1 MYRLMIVDD
10 EYMIHRSLRKL
21 VESSGLALEV
31 TADAEDGAEALQ
43 VLQEQDIDIVVTDI
57 HMPEMNGLA
66 FIEAAQRL
74 RQGIGFIILSG
85 YNDFEYA
92 RQAIRF
98 GVSDFLL
105 KPIEPELFLSSLQTM
120 MSNLEIKERRFARHN
135 EWLADLQKKI
145 STLSTRIWETN
156 EQAAQDA
163 LADIAEHCRLTHG
176 AETDPGLQTSAEGGT
191 QPGFGAGERTLTS
204 CAPAIVEQIEREMEE
219 RGAGLPAKWSVAPQH
234 SDWPA
239 HADQCLAEL
248 QRIVSE
254 TIVRLRGSR
263 NLGARHNMAK
273 VLKYLDEHY
282 ADPELSLPGV
292 AAVFGMS
299 DTYLSRTLKE
309 EMNENFAKYLIRV
322 RLAHARTLLET
333 TELTTT
339 EIAERVG
346 FSDYPHFSKTYK
358 KHYGLTPTENR
369 KMFRL
374 RQ

>member
-1 MYRLMIVDD
+1 
-10 EYMIHRSLRKL
+10 
-21 VESSGLALEV
+21 SS
-31 TADAEDGAEALQ
+31 
-43 VLQEQDIDIVVTDI
+43 
-57 HMPEMNGLA
+57 
-66 FIEAAQRL
+66 
-74 RQGIGFIILSG
+74 
-85 YNDFEYA
+85 
-92 RQAIRF
+92 
-98 GVSDFLL
+98 
-105 KPIEPELFLSSLQTM
+105 
-120 MSNLEIKERRFARHN
+120 
-135 EWLADLQKKI
+135 DL
-145 STLSTRIWETN
+145 
-156 EQAAQDA
+156 
-163 LADIAEHCRLTHG
+163 
-176 AETDPGLQTSAEGGT
+176 
-191 QPGFGAGERTLTS
+191 
-204 CAPAIVEQIEREMEE
+204 
-219 RGAGLPAKWSVAPQH
+219 H

-339 EIAERVG
+339 DIA
-346 FSDYPHFSKTYK
+346 
-358 KHYGLTPTENR
+358 
-369 KMFRL
+369 
-374 RQ
+374 